1 MHYEDSNDSMDQEGQ
16 LVSHHDLLQLLQET
30 IPLDTVVH
38 AFGYG
43 SGVFAQELSLTTPT
57 TTAASSSSSNT
68 ITTSSD
74 SGSASPPPRIDLI
87 VIVSDAFAFHTE
99 NLRRNPQHY
108 PPSYSSG
115 SSSSSA
121 LSASRAAWVQRH
133 KVRLPLL
140 PIRKW
145 LANPGLYF
153 CVTDSMK
160 YGIVQDDDV
169 TRDDLVQWS
178 YLYLA
183 GRLHKPVVSIYNAN
197 DDDCGGSCDDN
208 AMMRRRVHDFH
219 AAQNNCNLPAALST
233 ALLLDW
239 SERQQESTTS
249 TTRCRGTV
257 TEASIYQQ
265 IASLSYRG
273 DPRMAVAA
281 EDPLKIQ
288 KLVWGSAGQWARF
301 QALYRPAVQRLVEA
315 GILSVSTSTA
325 TDTQT
330 VANND
335 VEWSWDET
343 NPLAHARLWQSVP
356 ESVRSQCGYTTP
368 TTTTTTKTL
377 TMTHSNTTAA
387 TTNTTTQPL
396 LSLSAPASAAAHQ
409 LSRVIPS
416 IVAPAARYQSLKGL
430 WTAGLGPSAAY
441 VWRKLSKGLLRRR

>member
-43 SGVFAQELSLTTPT
+43 SGVFAQELSPT
-57 TTAASSSSSNT
+57 TTAASSSSNT
-68 ITTSSD
+68 ITSSSD

-87 VIVSDAFAFHTE
+87 VIVSDALAFHTE

-108 PPSYSSG
+108 PPSYYSSG
-115 SSSSSA
+115 SSSSA
-121 LSASRAAWVQRH
+121 VSASRAAWVQRH
-133 KVRLPLL
+133 KVRLP
-140 PIRKW
+140 IRNW

-169 TRDDLVQWS
+169 TRDDLVHWS
-178 YLYLA
+178 YLYVA

-197 DDDCGGSCDDN
+197 DDNCSGSCDDN
-208 AMMRRRVHDFH
+208 AMMRRRAHDFH
-219 AAQNNCNLPAALST
+219 AAQQDCNLPAALST

-288 KLVWGSAGQWARF
+288 KLVWGSAGQWARV

-315 GILSVSTSTA
+315 GILSVSSSTA
-325 TDTQT
+325 TDTPA
-330 VANND
+330 VAIND

-368 TTTTTTKTL
+368 TTTTATKTL
-377 TMTHSNTTAA
+377 TMTHSNTT
-387 TTNTTTQPL
+387 TQPL
-396 LSLSAPASAAAHQ
+396 ITLSAPATAAAAAHQ

-441 VWRKLSKGLLRRR
+441 VWRKLSKGLLRR